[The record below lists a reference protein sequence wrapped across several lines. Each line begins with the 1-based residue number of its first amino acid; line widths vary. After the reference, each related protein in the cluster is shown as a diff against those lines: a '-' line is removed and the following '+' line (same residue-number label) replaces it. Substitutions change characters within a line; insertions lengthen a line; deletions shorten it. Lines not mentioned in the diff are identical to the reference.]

1 MNSFLFNIN
10 LILLSSISVTHFCA
24 LAFKEYVSMTD
35 IDLIFGTQ
43 IKYLRFFVYFYKY
56 NIFIYALFTLMFI
69 SFIYLICRPNDRNS
83 LENQIGKSGPSE
95 ALIESIQSSGLSKY

>member
-1 MNSFLFNIN
+1 MNSLLFNTN

-24 LAFKEYVSMTD
+24 TAFREYVSMTD

-43 IKYLRFFVYFYKY
+43 IRYLRFFVFFYEY
-56 NIFIYALFTLMFI
+56 NIFIYALFSLMI
-69 SFIYLICRPNDRNS
+69 IAFIYLICRPHDRTS

-95 ALIESIQSSGLSKY
+95 ALMESMQSSGISKY